1 MFRVN
6 LLQPEIDYTSR
17 KVIARFEVNEGNYRE
32 FYDIADKEK
41 EFDLSIKRHRQKRS
55 LDANAY
61 FHVLVGKIANKM
73 EISKAEV
80 KNKMLSLYGQLDTDE
95 NGKSIFMIVRDD
107 VEVEKWNEIHLWPTS
122 QTRILNGCT
131 YRVYAVIKGS
141 HLLNSK
147 EMYLLIKGTISEAR
161 DAGLSEAEI
170 MSPKEKEMLEKVY
183 GIRLEE

>member
-6 LLQPEIDYTSR
+6 LLQPEIDYTTR

-41 EFDLSIKRHRQKRS
+41 EFDLSIKRHRNKRS

-80 KNKMLSLYGQLDTDE
+80 KNKMLSLYGQLETDD
-95 NGKSIFMIVRDD
+95 NGKPVFMIVREN
-107 VEVEKWNEIHLWPTS
+107 VEVDKWTEIHLYPTS
-122 QTRILNGCT
+122 QIRELNGCL
-131 YRVYAVIKGS
+131 YRVYAMIKGS
-141 HLLNSK
+141 HEYNSR

-161 DAGLSEAEI
+161 DAGLSDAEI
-170 MSPKEKEMLEKVY
+170 MSPKEREMLKEVY
-183 GIRLEE
+183 GVKV

>member
-1 MFRVN
+1 MFRVK
-6 LLQPEIDYTSR
+6 LLQPEIDYTTR
-17 KVIARFEVNEGNYRE
+17 KVIARFKVNEGNYRE
-32 FYDIADKEK
+32 FYDISDKEK
-41 EFDLSIKRHRQKRS
+41 EFDLSIKLHRNKRS
-55 LDANAY
+55 LDDNA
-61 FHVLVGKIANKM
+61 
-73 EISKAEV
+73 ED
-80 KNKMLSLYGQLDTDE
+80 KNKMLSLYGQLDSDE

-131 YRVYAVIKGS
+131 YRVYALIKGS